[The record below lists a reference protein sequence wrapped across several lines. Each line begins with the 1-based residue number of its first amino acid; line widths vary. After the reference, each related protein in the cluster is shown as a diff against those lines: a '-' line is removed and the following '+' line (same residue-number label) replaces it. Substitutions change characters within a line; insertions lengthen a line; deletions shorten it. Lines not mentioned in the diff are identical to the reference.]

1 MVNNMNH
8 KVYVPARVSCVFFV
22 LYGYVYA
29 CLCMYRCN
37 VCMYMR
43 TCDLVCALVYVC
55 SCI

>member
-29 CLCMYRCN
+29 YLCMYRCN
-37 VCMYMR
+37 VCMYMH